1 MFRDAKGRSPGGK
14 WPQRSHCGARVRCR
28 SRPLPKAEG
37 VATFKDR
44 ERWPCAPLPR
54 KIPPLTGQLRSFFE
68 KPHGIG
74 GAELHPNGRCQ
85 PLVAIGCK
93 VAVEI
98 VEPGFK
104 R

>member
-1 MFRDAKGRSPGGK
+1 M
-14 WPQRSHCGARVRCR
+14 
-28 SRPLPKAEG
+28 RP
-37 VATFKDR
+37 T
-44 ERWPCAPLPR
+44 APENPS
-54 KIPPLTGQLRSFFE
+54 LTGQLRSFFE

-85 PLVAIGCK
+85 PLVAIGGK

-104 R
+104 RYDRNAQRLAALDQGRQCRCPGGIIIARDIEAVQRSRELDGSEMGGR

>member
-1 MFRDAKGRSPGGK
+1 MQRGAAPAENCRSADIAGPCPLPQSPPPEGRGRGGLQGLGEVAMRPTSPGN
-14 WPQRSHCGARVRCR
+14 
-28 SRPLPKAEG
+28 
-37 VATFKDR
+37 
-44 ERWPCAPLPR
+44 
-54 KIPPLTGQLRSFFE
+54 PPLTGQLRSNFE
-68 KPHGIG
+68 KLHGIG

-85 PLVAIGCK
+85 PLVAVGGK

>member
-1 MFRDAKGRSPGGK
+1 M
-14 WPQRSHCGARVRCR
+14 
-28 SRPLPKAEG
+28 RP
-37 VATFKDR
+37 T
-44 ERWPCAPLPR
+44 APEN
-54 KIPPLTGQLRSFFE
+54 PPLTGQLRSLFE

>member
-1 MFRDAKGRSPGGK
+1 M
-14 WPQRSHCGARVRCR
+14 
-28 SRPLPKAEG
+28 RPN
-37 VATFKDR
+37 
-44 ERWPCAPLPR
+44 APEN
-54 KIPPLTGQLRSFFE
+54 PPLTGQLHSFFE

-85 PLVAIGCK
+85 PLVAIGGK

>member
-1 MFRDAKGRSPGGK
+1 M
-14 WPQRSHCGARVRCR
+14 
-28 SRPLPKAEG
+28 RP
-37 VATFKDR
+37 T
-44 ERWPCAPLPR
+44 APEN
-54 KIPPLTGQLRSFFE
+54 PPLTGQLRSFFE

-104 R
+104 RYNGNAQRVAALDQGRQCRCPGGIIIARDIEAAQRSRELDGSEVGGR

>member
-1 MFRDAKGRSPGGK
+1 M
-14 WPQRSHCGARVRCR
+14 
-28 SRPLPKAEG
+28 RP
-37 VATFKDR
+37 T
-44 ERWPCAPLPR
+44 APEN
-54 KIPPLTGQLRSFFE
+54 PPLTGQLRSFFE

-85 PLVAIGCK
+85 PLVAICCN

-104 R
+104 RYDRNTQRVTTLGQGRQCCCPGGIIIARDIEAAQRGRELDGREMGG